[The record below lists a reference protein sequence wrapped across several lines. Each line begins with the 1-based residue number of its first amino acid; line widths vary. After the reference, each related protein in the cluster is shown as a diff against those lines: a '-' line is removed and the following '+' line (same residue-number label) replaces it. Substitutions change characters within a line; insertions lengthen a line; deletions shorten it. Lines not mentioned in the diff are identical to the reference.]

1 MEHGVEVI
9 RLDGT
14 SPRRCCVAGY
24 VAKKKLDAMD
34 LGVELGA
41 TDRGIELD
49 AVHHGVDPVNVYQSA
64 ARVPPSL
71 FAPSSASPPPPAHR
85 APLPSPARRVPR
97 PSPYSARV
105 PRPGPRCCSLR
116 PRRAGRPRVRALAPA
131 FPPAAGFVVE
141 GAGSRLRRRLAVTGQ
156 GAGGFPSSGG
166 HEPEAPLPCVRPL
179 QRRDV
184 SFFLKLVILVY
195 IIIELL
201 IYLEYLVN

>member
-41 TDRGIELD
+41 TDRGVELD
-49 AVHHGVDPVNVYQSA
+49 AVHHGVDPLNVYQSA

-71 FAPSSASPPPPAHR
+71 FAPSSASPPPRSPCSPRPPAHR

-116 PRRAGRPRVRALAPA
+116 PRRAGRPRVRGLASARDALRSLGGH
-131 FPPAAGFVVE
+131 AARC
-141 GAGSRLRRRLAVTGQ
+141 GARLRRRGCSCRVGGRPASPHPRQ
-156 GAGGFPSSGG
+156 RPRRAGPS
-166 HEPEAPLPCVRPL
+166 
-179 QRRDV
+179 
-184 SFFLKLVILVY
+184 IL
-195 IIIELL
+195 L
-201 IYLEYLVN
+201 NF